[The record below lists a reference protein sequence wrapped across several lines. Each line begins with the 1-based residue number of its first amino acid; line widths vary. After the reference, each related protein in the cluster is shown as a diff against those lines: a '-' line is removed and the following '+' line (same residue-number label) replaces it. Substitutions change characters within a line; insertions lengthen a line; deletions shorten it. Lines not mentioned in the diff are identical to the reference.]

1 MVWIRDVY
9 CGYGSYR
16 YGMQVLALLSGKD
29 AGSWVVSWDLDL
41 AILDILRSFS
51 LHPRLMGRSKYL

>member
-1 MVWIRDVY
+1 
-9 CGYGSYR
+9 
-16 YGMQVLALLSGKD
+16 MQVLALLSGKD